1 MEFLRMKKLVPW
13 LVILTLVMSSAACR
27 LGFNLDA
34 LQDPDPTPRPAV
46 TEPVRV
52 APPTP
57 TSPPSTPI
65 SVDLY
70 EMEDLLITL
79 YERTSPG
86 VVAIQT
92 LNQIGGGLGSG
103 FVYDHEGHI
112 ITNYHVVEGAQDLE
126 INFSSGLK
134 VRGTVIGT
142 DLDSDLAVIKVDAP
156 PEELVPLPMGDSDL
170 LRVGQS
176 VIAIGN
182 PFGLSG
188 TMTIGIISAKG
199 RTLDSFRQSS
209 DGLFFSAGDLLQTD
223 AAINPGNSGGPLLN
237 LNGEVIGVN
246 RAIRTIGM
254 SDSGDPINSGI
265 GFAISINI
273 IKRVVPSLIATGTY
287 DYPYLGITAR
297 PELTLLEQEIL
308 GLPRSTGAYII
319 AITPGSPA
327 EDAGLR
333 DGSRRT
339 EQPGL
344 FSGGDLIT
352 AVDGRPVQVFG
363 DLLSYLMV
371 NKSPGDT
378 ILLTIFRDNEE
389 KEVNLT
395 LGKRP

>member
-1 MEFLRMKKLVPW
+1 MEPLLMRKFAPW
-13 LVILTLVMSSAACR
+13 LVIVSLVLSSTACR
-27 LGFNLDA
+27 LGFNFDSF
-34 LQDPDPTPRPAV
+34 QEPTPALPPVATETVRDMSPTPTLPAV
-46 TEPVRV
+46 TPV
-52 APPTP
+52 
-57 TSPPSTPI
+57 SI
-65 SVDLY
+65 DLY
-70 EMEDLLITL
+70 EMENLLVNL
-79 YERTSPG
+79 YERVSPG

-103 FVYDHEGHI
+103 FVYDREGHI
-112 ITNYHVVEGAQDLE
+112 ITNYHVIEGAQDLE
-126 INFSSGLK
+126 VNFSSGFK
-134 VRGTVIGT
+134 TRGTVIGT
-142 DLDSDLAVIKVDAP
+142 DVDSDLAVIKVQAP
-156 PEELVPLPMGDSDL
+156 PEELFPLPLGDSDL
-170 LRVGQS
+170 LRIGQS
-176 VIAIGN
+176 VVAIGN

-246 RAIRTIGM
+246 RAIRTTGV
-254 SDSGDPINSGI
+254 SQTGDPINSGI

-273 IKRVVPSLIATGTY
+273 IKRVAPSIIATGTY

-297 PELTLLEQEIL
+297 PELTLLEQETL
-308 GLPRSTGAYII
+308 GLSRSTGAYII

-327 EDAGLR
+327 DVAGLR

-339 EQPGL
+339 DQPGL
-344 FSGGDLIT
+344 FSGGDLII
-352 AVDGRPVQVFG
+352 AVDNRPVLVFG

-378 ILLTIFRDNEE
+378 ISLTIIRDNEE

>member
-1 MEFLRMKKLVPW
+1 MRKIAPW
-13 LVILTLVMSSAACR
+13 LVIVSLVLSSAACR
-27 LGFNLDA
+27 LGFNFDA
-34 LQDPDPTPRPAV
+34 FQEPTPALPSVATEAVRDLPPTPTRPAV
-46 TEPVRV
+46 T
-52 APPTP
+52 
-57 TSPPSTPI
+57 PI
-65 SVDLY
+65 AIDLY
-70 EMEDLLITL
+70 EMENLLVTL
-79 YERTSPG
+79 YERVSPG

-92 LNQIGGGLGSG
+92 MNQIGGGLGSG
-103 FVYDHEGHI
+103 FVYDREGHI
-112 ITNYHVVEGAQDLE
+112 ITNYHVIEGAQDLE
-126 INFSSGLK
+126 VNFSSGFK
-134 VRGTVIGT
+134 TRGTVIGT
-142 DLDSDLAVIKVDAP
+142 DVDSDLAVIKVQAP
-156 PEELVPLPMGDSDL
+156 PEELFPLPLGDSDL
-170 LRVGQS
+170 LRIGQS
-176 VIAIGN
+176 VVAIGN

-246 RAIRTIGM
+246 RAIRTTGV
-254 SDSGDPINSGI
+254 SQTGDPINSGI

-273 IKRVVPSLIATGTY
+273 IKRVAPSIIATGTY

-297 PELTLLEQEIL
+297 PELTLLEQETL
-308 GLPRSTGAYII
+308 GLARSTGAYII

-327 EDAGLR
+327 DEAGLR

-339 EQPGL
+339 DQPGL
-344 FSGGDLIT
+344 FGGGDLIV
-352 AVDGRPVQVFG
+352 AVDDRPVLVFG

-378 ILLTIFRDNEE
+378 ISLTIIRDNEE

>member
-1 MEFLRMKKLVPW
+1 MKKYSLW
-13 LVILTLVMSSAACR
+13 LVIGTLVLSSAACR
-27 LGFNLDA
+27 LGFDFDA
-34 LQDPDPTPRPAV
+34 FQESEPTPPPAV
-46 TEPVRV
+46 TQAVREIL
-52 APPTP
+52 PTP
-57 TSPPSTPI
+57 PLPVNTEVAI
-65 SVDLY
+65 DLY
-70 EMEDLLITL
+70 EMENLLITL
-79 YERTSPG
+79 YERVSPG
-86 VVAIQT
+86 VVAIQEV
-92 LNQIGGGLGSG
+92 GGGLGSG
-103 FVYDHEGHI
+103 FVYDREGHI
-112 ITNYHVVEGAQDLE
+112 ITNYHVIEGLRDLE
-126 INFSSGLK
+126 INFSSGYK
-134 VRGTVIGT
+134 TRGTVIGT

-156 PEELVPLPMGDSDL
+156 EEILFPLALGDSDL

-188 TMTIGIISAKG
+188 TMTTGIISAKG

-246 RAIRTIGM
+246 RAIRTAGI
-254 SDSGDPINSGI
+254 SQSGEPLNSGI

-273 IKRVVPSLIATGTY
+273 IKRVVPSLIAFGTY

-297 PELTLLEQEIL
+297 PELTLFEQETL
-308 GLPRSTGAYII
+308 GLNRSTGAYII

-327 EDAGLR
+327 EEAGLR

-344 FSGGDLIT
+344 FAGGDLIV
-352 AVDGRPVQVFG
+352 AVDDRPVYIFG

-378 ILLTIFRDNEE
+378 ITLTIVRDNEE

>member
-1 MEFLRMKKLVPW
+1 MISKYWRMELLRMKKFAPW
-13 LVILTLVMSSAACR
+13 LVILSLVMSSAACR
-27 LGFNLDA
+27 LGFNFDTF
-34 LQDPDPTPRPAV
+34 QDPDPTPRPAV

-103 FVYDHEGHI
+103 FVYDQEGHI

-134 VRGTVIGT
+134 VRGIVIGT

-246 RAIRTIGM
+246 RAIRTVGM

-308 GLPRSTGAYII
+308 GLPRSTAHTLSPSPP
-319 AITPGSPA
+319 AAQQKKLVCVMARAALNNLVCFPGV
-327 EDAGLR
+327 
-333 DGSRRT
+333 
-339 EQPGL
+339 
-344 FSGGDLIT
+344 I
-352 AVDGRPVQVFG
+352 
-363 DLLSYLMV
+363 
-371 NKSPGDT
+371 
-378 ILLTIFRDNEE
+378 
-389 KEVNLT
+389 
-395 LGKRP
+395 